1 MDRPLTGRAEKT
13 VQVIGLLLALAV
25 LRLAVLLLRDLGPQA
40 SASAAAATGL
50 GLIGMGLPL
59 LGLSARLLIPS
70 SAALC
75 WPSRRRRCGVRGAWL
90 LLWALNG
97 AQRC

>member
-1 MDRPLTGRAEKT
+1 MKT

-25 LRLAVLLLRDLGPQA
+25 LGLAVLLLRDLGPQA
-40 SASAAAATGL
+40 SASAATGL

-59 LGLSARLLIPS
+59 LGPSARLLIPS

-90 LLWALNG
+90 QLWALNG
-97 AQRC
+97 AQSC